1 MAEIMSVASSG
12 IGASLALTFFVG
24 AYFFAVWDSRR
35 EDAGDDS
42 QIGIKVVLF
51 TLMIGALGI
60 AMGGAN
66 TLLHYLLSGAKTGTP
81 AIKAGLAGLVA
92 GGIVLAALVLT
103 MLPRTN
109 SSEHT
114 KILRLALGFIAAI
127 AGSAAI
133 IFFADFVRSMIM
145 GGGTWAGKSGGLASF
160 ITFGAVGFLAL
171 NKLGALSGW
180 VAAAKPA
187 APQAGYPPQ
196 QSGGMPQGGYPPQG
210 GMPQQ
215 GYPPQ
220 QSGQVPQQQQY
231 PPQQQGGVPQQGGY
245 PPQGGGGYPPQGGG
259 GGYPP
264 R

>member
-1 MAEIMSVASSG
+1 MAEFMSVASSG

-35 EDAGDDS
+35 EGAGDDG
-42 QIGIKVVLF
+42 QIGLKLVLF
-51 TLMIGALGI
+51 TLMISALGI
-60 AMGGAN
+60 AMGGAS

-81 AIKAGLAGLVA
+81 AIKAGVAGIASGGLV
-92 GGIVLAALVLT
+92 LVGLVMM

-109 SSEHT
+109 SNEHP
-114 KILRLALGFIAAI
+114 KLLRLTLGFVAAI

-133 IFFADFVRSMIM
+133 AFFGNFVSSMIM

-171 NKLGALSGW
+171 NKLGSLSGW
-180 VAAAKPA
+180 VATSAP
-187 APQAGYPPQ
+187 PQAGYPPQ
-196 QSGGMPQGGYPPQG
+196 QSGGMPQGGYPPQQG
-210 GMPQQ
+210 QQQ

-220 QSGQVPQQQQY
+220 QSGGIPQGGGY
-231 PPQQQGGVPQQGGY
+231 PPQQQGVPQQGY

-259 GGYPP
+259 GYPP